1 MSSASNSSSHKL
13 LSSRS
18 PNKEA
23 GRISTRCLE
32 EILLRLAK
40 LREAFFFENEEEEEE
55 ETKER
60 VVVVTVCC
68 RSAVVVVMLLKRKA
82 KRGVINI
89 NNGERYLH
97 KKESLF

>member
-1 MSSASNSSSHKL
+1 
-13 LSSRS
+13 
-18 PNKEA
+18 
-23 GRISTRCLE
+23 LE

-60 VVVVTVCC
+60 VVVV
-68 RSAVVVVMLLKRKA
+68 MLLKRKA

>member
-1 MSSASNSSSHKL
+1 VSSASNSSSHKL

-60 VVVVTVCC
+60 VVVV
-68 RSAVVVVMLLKRKA
+68 MLLKRKA

>member
-60 VVVVTVCC
+60 VVVV
-68 RSAVVVVMLLKRKA
+68 MLLKRKA

>member
-23 GRISTRCLE
+23 RRISTRCLE

-60 VVVVTVCC
+60 VVVV
-68 RSAVVVVMLLKRKA
+68 MLLKRKA